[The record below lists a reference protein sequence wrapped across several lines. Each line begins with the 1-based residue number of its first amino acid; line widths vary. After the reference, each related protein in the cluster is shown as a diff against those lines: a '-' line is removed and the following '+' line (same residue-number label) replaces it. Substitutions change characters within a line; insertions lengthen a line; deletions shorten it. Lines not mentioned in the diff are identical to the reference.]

1 MAALLQLPYCLLS
14 EMETCKSHCPDIAL
28 GCQHESSPAWDMQLS
43 QRRTDVMC
51 WQWSRDSGSH
61 GCGIMGCRVTLYGH
75 MHKDQQ
81 PQQLLSNECSML
93 PPLPLS
99 LTALAE
105 DGGHA
110 AELCFHAVCLC
121 CCQEFQQLSVAN
133 CRREEG
139 AEGEHL
145 PPPSDSSFIYGLI

>member
-121 CCQEFQQLSVAN
+121 
-133 CRREEG
+133 
-139 AEGEHL
+139 
-145 PPPSDSSFIYGLI
+145 